1 MPRRSSCATFRPIA
15 LRNMS
20 SFPGYFDLQV
30 NGYGGVD
37 FNSDGLTPDQLH
49 LCCEKL
55 AQDGV
60 AQILATIIT
69 ADLDAMC
76 GRLARIVELRERDPL
91 ARQMIPGFHIEGPFI
106 NETKGYRGAHPEN
119 AVRPADADT
128 MRRLLDAAGGLTK
141 LVTLAPE
148 RDAGFSVTRLLA
160 DQSIVVSAGHT
171 DASLDELKGSIDAG
185 LSMFTHLGNG
195 CPMLLN
201 RHDNIIQRALSLS
214 DALWLTFIADGA
226 HVPWPA
232 LHNYLRAA
240 TIDRCIVV
248 TDAISAAG
256 LGPGRYTLGHWDL
269 LIGDDRVARAPDG
282 SHLVGSAGTMPL
294 SRNNLIQHLG
304 LMDAEVDQLTITNPR
319 TAVRIEVQR

>member
-1 MPRRSSCATFRPIA
+1 
-15 LRNMS
+15 MS
-20 SFPGYFDLQV
+20 SAPGYFDLQV

-37 FNSDGLTPDQLH
+37 FNSDGLTPDELH
-49 LCCEKL
+49 RCCEQL

-76 GRLARIVELRERDPL
+76 RRLARIVELRDRDAL
-91 ARQMIPGFHIEGPFI
+91 VRQMIPGFHIEGPFI
-106 NETKGYRGAHPEN
+106 NETKGYRGAHPE
-119 AVRPADADT
+119 AAIRPADGDA
-128 MRRLLDAAGGLTK
+128 MRRLLDAARGLTK

-148 RDAGFSVTRLLA
+148 RDPGLNVTRRLA
-160 DQSIVVSAGHT
+160 KQGIVVSAGHT
-171 DASLDELKGSIDAG
+171 DASLDELNAAIDAG

-214 DALWLTFIADGA
+214 DRLWLTFIADGV

-240 TIDRCIVV
+240 TLDRCIVV

-269 LIGDDRVARAPDG
+269 LVGEDRVARAPDG

-294 SRNNLIQHLG
+294 SRKNLTQHLG
-304 LMDAEVDQLTITNPR
+304 LTDAHVDRLTSLNPR
-319 TAVRIEVQR
+319 TAVVL